1 MTSWRTKLLPPLLAI
16 VFAVLLSAIALII
29 SGADPLE
36 AYGTMIGQ
44 MFKGSTSVDTV
55 NLATVYYL
63 SGLAVAIGFQMNLF
77 NIGVEGQY
85 RFAAVVA
92 AIAGGA
98 MKLPPVIHSLAI
110 LLVAVLA
117 GAAYASV
124 PAVLKVTRGVSEVIS
139 TIMLNAIVAGII
151 AFLIN
156 ADQFGVQTGN
166 NIGTRTIEPS
176 GRIPGIPIGQGTL
189 FGFVFIAALIGV
201 AYWFMLNRTRFGFEL
216 KASGESTTAAAA
228 GGVNAKKMTLIAM
241 LLSGG
246 VAGLVAMP
254 ELLGRDYNYG
264 ITSTQ
269 MYGFTGIAV
278 ALLGRNHPGGIA
290 LGALLWAFLDT
301 SAVSLEQIH
310 VSKEIATIMQGII
323 VLSVVVAYEI
333 VRRAELASEQRRV
346 GRALA
351 ANGRK
356 GASVAEGGAV

>member
-29 SGADPLE
+29 SGADPLN
-36 AYGTMIGQ
+36 AYGTMVGQ
-44 MFKGSTSVDTV
+44 MFKGSTAVDTV

-98 MKLPPVIHSLAI
+98 MQLPPVIHVIAI
-110 LLVAVLA
+110 LLVAIVA
-117 GAAYASV
+117 GMAYAAV
-124 PAVLKVTRGVSEVIS
+124 PAVLKITRGVSEVIS

-166 NIGTRTIEPS
+166 NIGTRVIEPS
-176 GRIPGIPIGQGTL
+176 GRIPGIPLGSGTL
-189 FGFVFIAALIGV
+189 FGFVFIAAIVGG

-228 GGVNAKKMTLIAM
+228 
-241 LLSGG
+241 
-246 VAGLVAMP
+246 
-254 ELLGRDYNYG
+254 
-264 ITSTQ
+264 
-269 MYGFTGIAV
+269 
-278 ALLGRNHPGGIA
+278 
-290 LGALLWAFLDT
+290 
-301 SAVSLEQIH
+301 
-310 VSKEIATIMQGII
+310 
-323 VLSVVVAYEI
+323 
-333 VRRAELASEQRRV
+333 
-346 GRALA
+346 
-351 ANGRK
+351 
-356 GASVAEGGAV
+356 

>member
-29 SGADPLE
+29 SGADPLQ

-98 MKLPPVIHSLAI
+98 MKLPPVIHVLAI
-110 LLVAVLA
+110 LVVAVVA
-117 GAAYASV
+117 GMAYAAV
-124 PAVLKVTRGVSEVIS
+124 PAILKVTRGVSEVIS
-139 TIMLNAIVAGII
+139 TI
-151 AFLIN
+151 
-156 ADQFGVQTGN
+156 
-166 NIGTRTIEPS
+166 
-176 GRIPGIPIGQGTL
+176 
-189 FGFVFIAALIGV
+189 
-201 AYWFMLNRTRFGFEL
+201 MLNRTRFGFEL

-254 ELLGRDYNYG
+254 ELLGRDYSYG
-264 ITSTQ
+264 ITATQ

-301 SAVSLEQIH
+301 SAVSLEQIN

-323 VLSVVVAYEI
+323 VLSVVVAYEV
-333 VRRAELASEQRRV
+333 VRRADLAAEQRRV

-351 ANGRK
+351 GRK
-356 GASVAEGGAV
+356 GSSVAEGGAV

>member
-29 SGADPLE
+29 SGADPLQ

-44 MFKGSTSVDTV
+44 MFKGSTAVDTV

-98 MKLPPVIHSLAI
+98 MKLPPVIHVLAI
-110 LLVAVLA
+110 LVVAVVA
-117 GAAYASV
+117 GMAYAAV
-124 PAVLKVTRGVSEVIS
+124 PAILKVTRGVSEVIS

-156 ADQFGVQTGN
+156 ADQFGVQRGN
-166 NIGTRTIEPS
+166 NIGTRVIEPS
-176 GRIPGIPIGQGTL
+176 GRIPGIPLGSGTL
-189 FGFVFIAALIGV
+189 FGFVFIAAIVGG

-254 ELLGRDYNYG
+254 ELLGRDYSYG
-264 ITSTQ
+264 ITATQ

-301 SAVSLEQIH
+301 SAVSLEQIN

-333 VRRAELASEQRRV
+333 VRRAELRSQQHRV
-346 GRALA
+346 GRALGT
-351 ANGRK
+351 NGRK